1 MAVDDPSEINFL
13 IPRWTLLWQSI
24 FVVAGRRR
32 LVAQPGGLTLSFVL
46 RLVSMLRYEQ
56 CQTVRRHLWSINVY
70 FLVVLCIHLCALIGV
85 FMSVIFAQ
93 TIVSAWSLT

>member
-24 FVVAGRRR
+24 FVVAGRGR

-56 CQTVRRHLWSINVY
+56 C
-70 FLVVLCIHLCALIGV
+70 
-85 FMSVIFAQ
+85 
-93 TIVSAWSLT
+93 